1 MPVYQKSADNP
12 IPFGNFSY
20 LPDQVHISLGE
31 TLGRAKEGLLALSV
45 AVGLDVLKTM
55 MEAEVTAIVG
65 PKGKHN
71 PNRKANRHGNEQGSV
86 VLGSRKVSITR
97 PRVRTVEGKEVRLE
111 TYEAFQDERFIT
123 ETVFE
128 RILYGLA
135 IRQYNHGLKTHRRR
149 DFLLRHLQE

>member
-1 MPVYQKSADNP
+1 
-12 IPFGNFSY
+12 
-20 LPDQVHISLGE
+20 
-31 TLGRAKEGLLALSV
+31 
-45 AVGLDVLKTM
+45 M
-55 MEAEVTAIVG
+55 MEAEVTAIAG

-86 VLGSRKVSITR
+86 VLGGRKVSITR